1 MESGLPGKVG
11 LPVAKRVAM
20 GQGHVYDCVTIPLRP
35 MKEKIVQE
43 KEIVQM
49 FVWSTI
55 VQVNL
60 IFLCWDVSWKV
71 NDASLSFSF
80 SLDLSKGIS
89 LLLVVLS
96 V

>member
-1 MESGLPGKVG
+1 METGLPGKGG

-20 GQGHVYDCVTIPLRP
+20 EQGHVYDCVTIPLRP

-49 FVWSTI
+49 FVWSAI

-60 IFLCWDVSWKV
+60 IFLC
-71 NDASLSFSF
+71 
-80 SLDLSKGIS
+80 
-89 LLLVVLS
+89 
-96 V
+96 